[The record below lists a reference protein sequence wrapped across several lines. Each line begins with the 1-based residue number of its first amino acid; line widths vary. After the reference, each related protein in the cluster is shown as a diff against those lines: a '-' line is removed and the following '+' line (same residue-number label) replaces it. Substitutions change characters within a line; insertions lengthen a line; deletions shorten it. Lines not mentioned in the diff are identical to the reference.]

1 MHTRNWIALTFC
13 AAALAWSL
21 AGAAQAGEEPADNG
35 GNRSAQAT
43 ATATQEA
50 PEDTTDFKIV
60 DEIPKVVKRV
70 PPKYPKAASK
80 RGEQGMVFVRA
91 LVKKDGTPIQ
101 VAVASGKGVS
111 PELDRAAVE
120 AVSQWTFEP
129 AKSKGKPVAVWIV
142 IPVKFR
148 LQ

>member
-13 AAALAWSL
+13 MAALAWPCAVTAL
-21 AGAAQAGEEPADNG
+21 AGEESVGTDRD
-35 GNRSAQAT
+35 RSAQAT

-50 PEDTTDFKIV
+50 PEDTADFKIV
-60 DEIPKVVKRV
+60 DEIPKVVKQV

-80 RGEQGMVFVRA
+80 RGEHGTVFVRA

-101 VAVASGKGVS
+101 VAVAAGKGVS
-111 PELDRAAVE
+111 PALDRAAVE

-142 IPVKFR
+142 IPLKFSLR
-148 LQ
+148 